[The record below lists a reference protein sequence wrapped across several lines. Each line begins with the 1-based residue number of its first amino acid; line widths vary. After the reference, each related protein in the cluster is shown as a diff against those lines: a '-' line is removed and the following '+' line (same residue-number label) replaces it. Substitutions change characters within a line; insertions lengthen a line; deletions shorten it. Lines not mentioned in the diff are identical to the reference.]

1 MVRSKNPFWGIFI
14 PLQNDL
20 LLRTH
25 GPRCPGPQPP
35 ADPFS
40 AATQSAGRV

>member
-25 GPRCPGPQPP
+25 GPRCLVR
-35 ADPFS
+35 S
-40 AATQSAGRV
+40 RQSTCSLRQRNPLVA